1 MGSHT
6 PSLSHSRPPKRRQYL
21 SVGYQW
27 VYLESPEGVSGI
39 KLLDWKGN
47 LGMTDR
53 YIRVILGTVP
63 GAFALSGVIGG
74 GLAVAALVFAASQY
88 VEAAYGY

>member
-1 MGSHT
+1 
-6 PSLSHSRPPKRRQYL
+6 
-21 SVGYQW
+21 
-27 VYLESPEGVSGI
+27 
-39 KLLDWKGN
+39 
-47 LGMTDR
+47 MTDR